1 MIRAAR
7 FLLPALTLALAAC
20 TSSPVAPTP
29 LASSSGGVQPPSSP
43 PTASPAPSAVAPTRL
58 AGVAKRLDAG
68 TYVYDQAEPHVTLEV
83 PAHWY
88 LSEAMPRHFGLHPE
102 DVSVDESVRIWFDMR
117 IASTDPACP
126 EVPEAGVGHSAA
138 DLVRAFTTNPG
149 VSASTPTPFSVG
161 GLDGQVL
168 DVALAPT
175 WKNACPFT
183 DGVPS
188 VPLFT
193 DDNVE
198 GEPAFW
204 GVSGHE
210 RLRLVVL
217 DDRNGSSVMVV
228 IDSTSGSTLDALE
241 ATAQPILDTFRFA
254 VGG

>member
-7 FLLPALTLALAAC
+7 FLFPALTLALAAC
-20 TSSPVAPTP
+20 TSSPAAATP
-29 LASSSGGVQPPSSP
+29 VGSSSGAVQPPSLP
-43 PTASPAPSAVAPTRL
+43 PASSPAPSASAPTRL

-68 TYVYDQAEPHVTLEV
+68 TYVYDQAQPNVTLEV
-83 PAHWY
+83 PDHWY

-117 IASTDPACP
+117 VASTDPACP
-126 EVPEAGVGHSAA
+126 EVPQAGVGHSAG

-149 VSASTPTPFSVG
+149 IAASAPKPFSVG

-168 DVALAPT
+168 DVGLAPD
-175 WKNACPFT
+175 WKQACPFT
-183 DGVPS
+183 DNVPS
-188 VPLFT
+188 VPLFV
-193 DDNVE
+193 DDDVE

-210 RLRLVVL
+210 RLRLAVL
-217 DDRNGSSVMVV
+217 DDRHGSNVMVT
-228 IDSTSGSTLDALE
+228 IDSTSGTTLDALE
-241 ATAQPILDTFRFA
+241 GTAKPILDTFRFA